1 MSDVRKDQFALGV
14 MTQSAARQMTP
25 RTGGGW
31 RPVAGNEGGV
41 RMTAEERLAL
51 RLLMTEFPLEVTYC
65 GLPNAAGRQAR
76 GDERVLRGHKEG
88 RGICRP
94 AVPAVRD
101 PETLTDD
108 DLRKYHWY
116 SPFRVP
122 VAGEPGRWLAELV
135 FRADYASWATPDQRG
150 CLATFPPM
158 VMSARRLWRRW
169 RRNDVGWK
177 NNIFP

>member
-51 RLLMTEFPLEVTYC
+51 RLLMTEFPLEVTYLDC
-65 GLPNAAGRQAR
+65 RTPRVAKREAMRGCCAAIRR
-76 GDERVLRGHKEG
+76 ERYVGQR
-88 RGICRP
+88 
-94 AVPAVRD
+94 PAVRD

-116 SPFRVP
+116 SVRVP

-135 FRADYASWATPDQRG
+135 FRADYASWATPTSGAVCNIPADGIRK
-150 CLATFPPM
+150 A
-158 VMSARRLWRRW
+158 VMAALEAE
-169 RRNDVGWK
+169 
-177 NNIFP
+177 